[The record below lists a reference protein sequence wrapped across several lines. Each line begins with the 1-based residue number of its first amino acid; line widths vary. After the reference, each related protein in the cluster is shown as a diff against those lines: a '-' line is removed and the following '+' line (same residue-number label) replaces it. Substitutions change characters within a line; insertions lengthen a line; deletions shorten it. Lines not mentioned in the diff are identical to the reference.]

1 MHLHKRQQFRLR
13 RATAHRCFHRAQWA
27 SFPHRPQHSSWW
39 FHKWETPNWP
49 KVIPNW
55 CGDYMILYMVKPM
68 VWITSMSGNTQLQKI
83 AKVNLDAVSIEQI
96 PTKQMQVL
104 RAHNIPRFKMD
115 SRTGYHIW
123 QILFQ
128 TQFSLGSQSWDSTD
142 LENE

>member
-1 MHLHKRQQFRLR
+1 
-13 RATAHRCFHRAQWA
+13 
-27 SFPHRPQHSSWW
+27 
-39 FHKWETPNWP
+39 
-49 KVIPNW
+49 
-55 CGDYMILYMVKPM
+55 M

>member
-39 FHKWETPNWP
+39 FHKWDP
-49 KVIPNW
+49 KLAQSHWNW
-55 CGDYMILYMVKPM
+55 CGDYMILYMVKLM
-68 VWITSMSGNTQLQKI
+68 VWINSVSGNTQLQKI